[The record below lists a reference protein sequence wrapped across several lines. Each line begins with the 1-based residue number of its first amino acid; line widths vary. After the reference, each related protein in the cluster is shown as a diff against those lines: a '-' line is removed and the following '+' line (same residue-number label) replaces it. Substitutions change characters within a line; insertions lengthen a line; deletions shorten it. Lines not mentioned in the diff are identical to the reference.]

1 MYMKQNFT
9 TEQLIRFLY
18 KETSVAESMA
28 ICQALEEDWN
38 LYESYQELE
47 QAKQQLP
54 QVSFQPSGS
63 TIQNILSYSEQSAVP
78 MH

>member
-1 MYMKQNFT
+1 MCMKQNFT
-9 TEQLIRFLY
+9 TDQLISYLY

-38 LYESYQELE
+38 LWEAYQELL

-54 QVSFQPSGS
+54 KVSFLPSS
-63 TIQNILSYSEQSAVP
+63 QTIQNILGYSEQSAVP
-78 MH
+78 TH